1 MNTQVFPS
9 ESQTI
14 EYKESWRDEYLKWIC
29 GFANAKG
36 GTLYIGINDQRQVVG
51 VARAKELMEQ
61 IPNMI
66 TMTMGI
72 MADIDIHQEQDK
84 EYISISVAQQPMP
97 IAYKGKYY
105 YRTGS
110 TLQELTGIALQD
122 FMMRKMNLTWDS
134 QVVEEATINDIDPE
148 AISYFVR
155 RGIQSKRLPQNA
167 KESSIE
173 SILANLNMIREGK
186 LTLAAL
192 LLFGKNPQYYAT
204 SARFRIGRFGSSDA
218 MLISQDVIE
227 GNLIQMADKVM
238 IALDKYL
245 IRPIHYE
252 GMQRIEP
259 LEIPEEGLREII
271 YNAIVHKD
279 YRGADIQ
286 MKIYTDHIHLWNEGP
301 LPDNITVDDLF
312 RKHDSVQRNKLI
324 ALAFYYAGFIESW
337 GRGFQTIKEA
347 FEAEKLSVP
356 KFIIEQGGL
365 AAIIQ
370 REKYVATTKVVPVN
384 GTANGVQLTE
394 RQQYIY
400 NAIAA
405 STPDVQVNVPVNVPV
420 SGTVNVANLAT
431 ALQVA
436 EKTIKRE
443 LYFMR
448 DLGLIHRVGSDKT
461 GHWEVVKPI

>member
-1 MNTQVFPS
+1 MTTSSFPP

-29 GFANAKG
+29 GFANAQG
-36 GTLYIGINDQRQVVG
+36 GTLYLGINDQRQVVG
-51 VARAKELMEQ
+51 ITHSKQLLEQ

-72 MADIDIHQEQDK
+72 MADIDLHYEEEK
-84 EYISISVAQQPMP
+84 EYISIHVAQQPMP

-122 FMMRKMNLTWDS
+122 FMMKKMNLTWDS
-134 QVVEEATINDIDPE
+134 QIVEEATLDDIDPE

-155 RGIQSKRLPQNA
+155 QGILSKRLPQTA

-173 SILANLNMIREGK
+173 SILTNLNMIRDGK
-186 LTLAAL
+186 LTMAAL
-192 LLFGKNPQYYAT
+192 LLFGKNPQYYVT

-218 MLISQDVIE
+218 MLISQDIIE
-227 GNLIQMADKVM
+227 GNLMQMADKVM

-259 LEIPEEGLREII
+259 LEIPEAGLREII

-286 MKIYTDHIHLWNEGP
+286 MKIYSDHIHLWNEGV
-301 LPDNITVDDLF
+301 LPDNITIDDLF
-312 RKHDSVQRNKLI
+312 RQHDSVPRNRLI
-324 ALAFYYAGFIESW
+324 ASAFYYAGFIESW
-337 GRGFQTIKEA
+337 GRGFPTIKEA

-370 REKYVATTKVVPVN
+370 REKY
-384 GTANGVQLTE
+384 L
-394 RQQYIY
+394 
-400 NAIAA
+400 A
-405 STPDVQVNVPVNVPV
+405 STTNVGVNVGV
-420 SGTVNVANLAT
+420 
-431 ALQVA
+431 
-436 EKTIKRE
+436 
-443 LYFMR
+443 
-448 DLGLIHRVGSDKT
+448 
-461 GHWEVVKPI
+461 